1 MSTRTRA
8 ARPRAS
14 WRCTKRTLTS
24 AFCAAGV
31 AAAMVTAAPS
41 ALADPEQDPGIPPG
55 PPPGIEAPVDPNA
68 PTADVPVPMLQPPPA
83 EPGAVD
89 AVGPPPAETVSTP
102 VAGQDP
108 TPFTGTPPFR
118 PPTFDPPNGAT
129 VGVAKPIVIN
139 FAVPIGDRALA
150 QSAVHISS
158 NPPVPGHFYWMNDQQ
173 LRWRPESF
181 WPAHTAVHIDAA
193 GAVSSFNTGDALVA
207 TIDDSTHTM
216 TVTRNGKVEKTIPVS
231 MGMSGPKT
239 ATPNGTY
246 YVSEKYPTIVMDSST
261 YGVPVN
267 SAMGYKVNV
276 SDAVRISNTGI
287 FVHSAPWSVSDQGK
301 RNVSHGCINISPD
314 NAKWF
319 MATFNRGD
327 PVVIKN
333 TVRRD
338 VQPERRLRRLAALSR
353 DCAAVSSRF

>member
-1 MSTRTRA
+1 VGV
-8 ARPRAS
+8 P
-14 WRCTKRTLTS
+14 
-24 AFCAAGV
+24 AGV
-31 AAAMVTAAPS
+31 V
-41 ALADPEQDPGIPPG
+41 
-55 PPPGIEAPVDPNA
+55 EAPVDPTA
-68 PTADVPVPMLQPPPA
+68 PTADVATPLAPPA
-83 EPGAVD
+83 PAVPGAVD
-89 AVGPPPAETVSTP
+89 ATGPAPGPAAAADTGP

-139 FAVPIGDRALA
+139 FAVPIADRALA
-150 QSAVHISS
+150 QAAVHISS
-158 NPPVPGHFYWMNDQQ
+158 TPAVPGHFYWMNNQQ

-181 WPAHTAVHIDAA
+181 WPAHTAVRIDAA
-193 GAVSSFNTGDALVA
+193 GVVSSFTTGDSLVA
-207 TIDDSTHTM
+207 TIDDKTHEM

-231 MGMSGPKT
+231 MGMTGPKT

-246 YVSEKYPTIVMDSST
+246 YVSDKYPMIVMDSST

-267 SAMGYKVNV
+267 SSMGYKVNV
-276 SDAVRISNTGI
+276 NDAVRISNTGI

-301 RNVSHGCINISPD
+301 RNVSHGCINISPA

-319 MATFNRGD
+319 MATFNKGD

-333 TVRRD
+333 TAGGTYNQNDGYDDWQR
-338 VQPERRLRRLAALSR
+338 
-353 DCAAVSSRF
+353 